1 MRSISTCS
9 IGVASGCVR
18 ASSSTR
24 ARIPPFACEREG
36 YELTGTKNHPVL
48 TLQSVAGVPLLVW
61 KLLHEMVPGD
71 RAALLRTSAIADTK
85 ALTPRERALA
95 TLAGGMV
102 SEGWASEGR
111 AGCNNLDESY
121 FVAVT
126 DAYDDIVGR
135 LHYA

>member
-71 RAALLRTSAIADTK
+71 PAALLRTSAIADTK
-85 ALTPRERALA
+85 ALTARERALA
-95 TLAGGMV
+95 TLAGGLV
-102 SEGWASEGR
+102 SGGWPAQRPPRLNHPPHTHFAS
-111 AGCNNLDESY
+111 
-121 FVAVT
+121 
-126 DAYDDIVGR
+126 
-135 LHYA
+135 